1 MKKIILTT
9 AATGILALGMVSC
22 SDELNISSVDPK
34 TSQSYDATEL
44 LAKQYATLGLT
55 GQVGP
60 TGSSDIS
67 GDEGEIGF
75 YRTTFNLQ
83 ELGTDECIWAWQ
95 TDTDIPQITSLRWTS
110 ASTRCYW
117 AYQRLSYDITLYNQ
131 FIYEQEGKVEAST
144 IAEVRFLR
152 ALHFWYYLDLF
163 RKAPFKADFNMTVL
177 PTEKAGADLY
187 DWLDKELTEIE
198 GILPAIGTYNNSA
211 NFGRADAGAAYAL
224 HARLALNSEV
234 YTGGAVKDYQKA
246 IDYCNRIISSGVYA
260 LSTDSKNGY
269 SGYEQVFMGDNDR
282 NPQTMKETIFPIRQD
297 GTRTQEHSGSTY
309 LVSSMRIS
317 GMPFSFTD
325 NYWSC
330 NYARKALVQKFFN
343 DPENDCPWATEKE
356 LSDAKLPTGT
366 EEQVVAADKQLGG
379 ATADIVAAAND
390 DRALFYAGV
399 GGGTRTVTTSQI
411 TGFTNGFS
419 IVKWQNRRSDNSDVS
434 NRTFSDTD
442 IPLFRL
448 AEIYLTRAEASYRL
462 GQTDAALSDLNVIRM
477 RAHANPMSSIDSSIL
492 LDEWCR
498 EFYMEGRRRSDLVR
512 FGMFTSSRYLWDFKG
527 GVATGTGVDSKYNI
541 YPIPDND
548 IAGNPNMS
556 QNPGY

>member
-1 MKKIILTT
+1 MKKILLTS
-9 AATGILALGMVSC
+9 AAAAILAIGMTSC
-22 SDELNISSVDPK
+22 ADELNISSVDPK
-34 TSQSYDATEL
+34 SSPSYDPQEL

-60 TGSSDIS
+60 AGNSDIS

-83 ELGTDECIWAWQ
+83 ELCTDECIWAWQ
-95 TDTDIPQITSLRWTS
+95 TDTDIPQITSMKWTS

-131 FIYEQEGKVEAST
+131 FISEQEGKVDPSL

-163 RKAPFKADFNMTVL
+163 HKAPFKDKFDISEL
-177 PTEKAGADLY
+177 PAEKAGADLY
-187 DWLDKELTEIE
+187 NWLDQELTTIE
-198 GILPAIGTYNNSA
+198 GILPAAGTYNNSQ

-224 HARLALNSEV
+224 HARLALNSAI
-234 YTGGAVKDYQKA
+234 YTDGAVKDYQKA
-246 IDYCNRIISSGVYA
+246 VDYCNKLINSGSYA
-260 LSTDSKNGY
+260 LSTETKNGF
-269 SGYEQVFMGDNDR
+269 SGYAQVFMGDNDK
-282 NPQTMKETIFPIRQD
+282 NAQAMKEIIFPIRQD
-297 GTRTQEHSGSTY
+297 GKRTQEYSGSTY

-317 GMPFSFTD
+317 GMPFSYTD

-330 NYARKALVQKFFN
+330 NYARRALIQKFFN
-343 DPENDCPWATEKE
+343 SPENDCPWATEDE
-356 LSDAKLPTGT
+356 LSSSGMKTGT
-366 EEQVVAADKQLGG
+366 EAEVNAADKALGG
-379 ATADIVAAAND
+379 ATEDIVNAAGDN
-390 DRALFYAGV
+390 RALFYAGV

-411 TGFTNGFS
+411 TGFLNGFS
-419 IVKWQNRRSDNSDVS
+419 IVKWQNRRSDNSEVS
-434 NRTFSDTD
+434 DRQFSDTD

-448 AEIYLTRAEASYRL
+448 AEAYLTRAEALFRL
-462 GQTDAALSDLNVIRM
+462 GNVSDALNDINVLRT
-477 RAHANPMSSIDSSIL
+477 RAHATPMTKLDERDII
-492 LDEWCR
+492 DEWCR

-512 FGMFTSSRYLWDFKG
+512 FNLFTTSRYLWDFKG
-527 GVATGTGVDSKYNI
+527 GIANGTGVDSKYNV

-548 IAGNPNMS
+548 IAGNPNMK